1 MKFKIWNDSNAGRN
15 THVEIDDEDVS
26 GLFSDLRITADI
38 NSVVQVEL
46 DMCIAE
52 QRRFDRPAKLIFPAA
67 GTREL
72 LIKHGWT
79 PPAE

>member
-1 MKFKIWNDSNAGRN
+1 MFKIWNDSDAGRH
-15 THVEIDDEDVS
+15 THIEIDGVDVS
-26 GLFSDLRITADI
+26 GQFNDLRITADVK
-38 NSVVQVEL
+38 SAVQVEL
-46 DMCIAE
+46 DMCVAE
-52 QRRFDRPAKLIFPAA
+52 VRKREGEPAKLRFPME